1 MSIFSETM
9 RGLCPDLED
18 AKLSAMS
25 GYWEY
30 LVKNNKEFNLTSI
43 MDEREAA
50 FKHFYDSIF
59 CEDLI
64 PAGARVLDVGAGA
77 GFPGIPLAIVRPD
90 IRLTLLDSAAK
101 KANFLEKAARH
112 IGLDVRVVSARA
124 EEAAKGEMREAF
136 DVCVS
141 RAVASL
147 DMLLE
152 LCLPF
157 VRMGGIFLA
166 YKGDYEEELFRAQN
180 ALAQLMGTFERAVRG
195 GGGSNHNVLLI
206 KKTGETPE
214 KYPRRYARILKNPL

>member
-1 MSIFSETM
+1 MSIFTETM
-9 RGLCPDLED
+9 QGLCPDLGEE
-18 AKLSAMS
+18 KLAAMS
-25 GYWEY
+25 GYWAY
-30 LVKNNKEFNLTSI
+30 LAKNNKEFNLTSI
-43 MDEREAA
+43 TDGREAA

-64 PAGARVLDVGAGA
+64 PAGASVLDVGAGA
-77 GFPGIPLAIVRPD
+77 GFPGIPLKIVRPD

-101 KANFLEKAARH
+101 KANFIEKAARS
-112 IGLDVRVVSARA
+112 IGLDVRVVGARA
-124 EEAAKGEMREAF
+124 EQAAKKEMRESF
-136 DVCVS
+136 DVCIS

-157 VRMGGIFLA
+157 IRMGGLFLA
-166 YKGDYEEELFRAQN
+166 YKGEYTEELMRSQN
-180 ALAQLMGTFERAVRG
+180 ALAQLGGTFERAVRG